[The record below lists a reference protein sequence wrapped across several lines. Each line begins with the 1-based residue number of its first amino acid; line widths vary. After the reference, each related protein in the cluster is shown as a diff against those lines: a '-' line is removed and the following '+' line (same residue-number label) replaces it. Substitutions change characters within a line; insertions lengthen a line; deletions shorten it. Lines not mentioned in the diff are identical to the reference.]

1 MFWLPLSFLL
11 EFGFGQLFKWAQQR
25 GCHVPAALV
34 TNYLTLSALLCAY
47 FAFTGQLQ
55 VSPDVLRVG
64 AVTGV
69 VFIVAML
76 IMTTALALVRVGSVL
91 TAFRMA
97 MLVPIVVSVL
107 VWGEAAS
114 ALQAVGIGLALV
126 ALVLMTRGSGGAN
139 RIGRAGQLGLL
150 ALVFLGQGGSMTCL
164 RWVRYA
170 GLEAQLVHVIMVTGG
185 VAGLLGVLYLAA
197 RGIRPSALDL
207 RTGAVI
213 GVYNL
218 VGLIVLLTALN
229 RVPGTVFFPLMGCT
243 VVLLDNL
250 AAHFFWRERLDRW
263 AFLGVGLALVAIAI
277 VA

>member
-1 MFWLPLSFLL
+1 
-11 EFGFGQLFKWAQQR
+11 
-25 GCHVPAALV
+25 
-34 TNYLTLSALLCAY
+34 
-47 FAFTGQLQ
+47 
-55 VSPDVLRVG
+55 
-64 AVTGV
+64 
-69 VFIVAML
+69 
-76 IMTTALALVRVGSVL
+76 
-91 TAFRMA
+91 
-97 MLVPIVVSVL
+97 
-107 VWGEAAS
+107 
-114 ALQAVGIGLALV
+114 
-126 ALVLMTRGSGGAN
+126 MTRGSGGAN

>member
-1 MFWLPLSFLL
+1 MDISLLIIQTLNGVQLGLLLFLVAS
-11 EFGFGQLFKWAQQR
+11 G
-25 GCHVPAALV
+25 
-34 TNYLTLSALLCAY
+34 LTLVFGILDFVNLAHGSLYMLGAY
-47 FAFTGQLQ
+47 FASTFFGLTG
-55 VSPDVLRVG
+55 S
-64 AVTGV
+64 
-69 VFIVAML
+69 L
-76 IMTTALALVRVGSVL
+76 I
-91 TAFRMA
+91 
-97 MLVPIVVSVL
+97 
-107 VWGEAAS
+107 
-114 ALQAVGIGLALV
+114 V

-185 VAGLLGVLYLAA
+185 GAGLLGVLYLVA

>member
-1 MFWLPLSFLL
+1 MLWMPLSFVL

-34 TNYLTLSALLCAY
+34 INYLTLSTLLCIY
-47 FAFTGQLQ
+47 FALSDGLYIA
-55 VSPDVLRVG
+55 PGVLRVG
-64 AVTGV
+64 LVTGS

-91 TAFRMA
+91 TSFRMA

-107 VWGEAAS
+107 VWGEEAS

-150 ALVFLGQGGSMTCL
+150 ALVFCGQGGSMTCL

-170 GLEAQLVHVIMVTGG
+170 GLEAQLLHVIMVTGA
-185 VAGLLGVLYLAA
+185 VAGLLGALYLAV

-207 RTGAVI
+207 RTGALI
-213 GVYNL
+213 GSYNL

-229 RVPGTVFFPLMGCT
+229 HAPGTVFFPLMGCT
-243 VVLLDNL
+243 VVTLDNL
-250 AAHFFWRERLDRW
+250 AAHFFWRERLDRF
-263 AFLGVGLALVAIAI
+263 ALIGVGLAIVAIAI

>member
-47 FAFTGQLQ
+47 FALTGQLQ
-55 VSPDVLRVG
+55 VGPDVLRVG
-64 AVTGV
+64 AVMGV

-139 RIGRAGQLGLL
+139 RIGRA
-150 ALVFLGQGGSMTCL
+150 
-164 RWVRYA
+164 
-170 GLEAQLVHVIMVTGG
+170 
-185 VAGLLGVLYLAA
+185 
-197 RGIRPSALDL
+197 
-207 RTGAVI
+207 
-213 GVYNL
+213 
-218 VGLIVLLTALN
+218 
-229 RVPGTVFFPLMGCT
+229 
-243 VVLLDNL
+243 
-250 AAHFFWRERLDRW
+250 
-263 AFLGVGLALVAIAI
+263 
-277 VA
+277 